1 MPIMVKRAVT
11 KKQRRFILEVI
22 KLLFEIHDVGYNYK
36 ANSLFRIER
45 PFGSEDYLF
54 LFFSTEV
61 KIRIHDELIHVKPNS
76 FILYEPGEPQL
87 YYNNEGGFTNDYFHF
102 MGRHLSHYFLRL
114 GVVVNTPYEMKDYN
128 FIRFFVRKIEKEFI
142 RKDLFWEER
151 ISSQMEDFF
160 IGLARLHK
168 YKQDYSLDP
177 YKTTMIEKFKAAR
190 EEIFTNLSMDWT
202 IDEMADLVYLSRS
215 RFSVLYKEFF
225 GCSPK
230 EDLIQARMTRAKYL
244 LASSTGSV
252 KEVAEKV
259 GYDNIYHFSKQFKK
273 MSGHSPRKY
282 VELSKNS
289 NIEIM
294 SQAIL

>member
-1 MPIMVKRAVT
+1 MEDSKV
-11 KKQRRFILEVI
+11 
-22 KLLFEIHDVGYNYK
+22 LFEIHDVGYDYK
-36 ANSLFRIER
+36 VNALFRIER
-45 PFGSEDYLF
+45 PCGSKDYLF
-54 LFFSTEV
+54 LFFSTQV
-61 KIRIHDELIHVKPNS
+61 KMQIERELTHVKPNS
-76 FILYEPGEPQL
+76 FMLYAPGEPQL
-87 YYNNEGGFTNDYFHF
+87 YYNPKGGFINDYFHF
-102 MGRHLSHYFLRL
+102 DGRQLEAYFQRL
-114 GVVVNTPYEMKDYN
+114 GLEVNTPYEMKDYN
-128 FIRFFVRKIEKEFI
+128 FIRFFVRKIEKEYI
-142 RKDLFWEER
+142 RKDIFWAER

-190 EEIFTNLSMDWT
+190 EQIFTNLSMNWT

-225 GCSPK
+225 DCSPK

-244 LASSTGSV
+244 LASSTGTV

-273 MSGHSPRKY
+273 NSGYSPRKY
-282 VELSKNS
+282 VELSKNMDADMM
-289 NIEIM
+289 N
-294 SQAIL
+294 QAIL